1 MRTGA
6 PELGGILL
14 LLVLLLAV
22 PAPVELSVVVSSF
35 KVLVGRRRPQLRG
48 SDSRA
53 IDSPAPMAGAH
64 LWAGHRVLVVVLVVV
79 EACEQVLGLLLAFAA
94 TGCVRDKAA
103 VCSRSTC
110 PAIDRLGTNKLSIC
124 SRLSR
129 RNHAAP
135 HRRRRRGRA
144 AHGRHRTVR
153 CAPKHGE
160 LQRDS
165 RGLVSASAPHLAGA
179 DSHSAGSPAFL
190 PFLAPPSSMD
200 H

>member
-94 TGCVRDKAA
+94 TG
-103 VCSRSTC
+103 
-110 PAIDRLGTNKLSIC
+110 
-124 SRLSR
+124 
-129 RNHAAP
+129 
-135 HRRRRRGRA
+135 
-144 AHGRHRTVR
+144 
-153 CAPKHGE
+153 
-160 LQRDS
+160 
-165 RGLVSASAPHLAGA
+165 
-179 DSHSAGSPAFL
+179 
-190 PFLAPPSSMD
+190 
-200 H
+200 

>member
-153 CAPKHGE
+153 CAPKHAV
-160 LQRDS
+160 R
-165 RGLVSASAPHLAGA
+165 
-179 DSHSAGSPAFL
+179 SAGLARWSGLHL
-190 PFLAPPSSMD
+190 PLISQGQTLILYLTSD
-200 H
+200 D